1 MARKARKKADAPKLT
16 PIYAVGTA
24 SGAHRTA
31 PDLARRIEEAASKAV
46 TDALADGVSITDS
59 DELKRRKLK
68 AMAEVDRG

>member
-1 MARKARKKADAPKLT
+1 MPKKGEKHEVT

-31 PDLARRIEEAASKAV
+31 PDLARRLEEAGSKAV
-46 TDALADGVSITDS
+46 MDALADGVSITDS
-59 DELKRRKLK
+59 EELKRRKLK